1 MNSDQEV
8 IYLDNAATSWP
19 KPDAML
25 AAMADFNQN
34 IGANPGRS
42 GHRLSVDAARVVYGA
57 RERLARLLNAPD
69 ELRVLLTAN
78 VTEALN
84 LALAGLLR
92 PGMHAVTSSMEHN
105 SVMRP
110 LRALQRE
117 GVELSVVPCSPAGEL
132 HPDDVKRAI
141 KKNTRLI
148 ALNHASNVVGTRLPL
163 REVGIIAREHGVL
176 LLADCAQTAGA
187 YPLDMRAD
195 YIDLLAFTG
204 HKGLYGPMGTGGLVL
219 GERVDIAELNPLK
232 RGGTGSLSEEEEQP
246 DFAPD
251 KYESGTANA
260 IGLAGLSASLDWLA
274 EKGVEAIQKH
284 ERVLANRLIKGLEEI
299 EGARVYGTLDAAR
312 QSPVV
317 SFTIDGLDNGRVGQ
331 LLDERYGILCRVGL
345 HCAPAA
351 HRTMGTFPDGT
362 VRLGLG
368 IFNTAE
374 QVETVLE
381 AVREI
386 AAGRRQ
392 S

>member
-1 MNSDQEV
+1 MPALNNI
-8 IYLDNAATSWP
+8 IYFDNAATSWP

-25 AAMADFNQN
+25 AAMADFNRR

-42 GHRLSVDAARVVYGA
+42 GHRLSVEAARVVYGA
-57 RERLARLLNAPD
+57 RERLARLFNAPD

-110 LRALQRE
+110 LRALQRS

-132 HPDDVKRAI
+132 DPDDVKRAI
-141 KKNTRLI
+141 KANTRLI

-163 REVGIIAREHGVL
+163 REAGIIAREHGVL

-187 YPLDMRAD
+187 YPLDIRAD
-195 YIDLLAFTG
+195 PIDLLAFTG

-219 GERVDIAELNPLK
+219 GERVDITELHPLK
-232 RGGTGSLSEEEEQP
+232 RGGTGSNSEEEEQP
-246 DFAPD
+246 DFSPD

-274 EKGVEAIQKH
+274 EKGVEAIQTH
-284 ERVLANRLIKGLEEI
+284 ERELADRLIKGLEEI
-299 EGARVYGTLDAAR
+299 EGTRVYGTHDAAR

-331 LLDERYGILCRVGL
+331 WLDERYGVLCRVGL

-351 HRTMGTFPDGT
+351 HRTLGTFPDGT
-362 VRLGLG
+362 VRFGLG

-374 QVETVLE
+374 QVDTALG

-386 AAGRRQ
+386 AAERMKA
-392 S
+392 

>member
-1 MNSDQEV
+1 
-8 IYLDNAATSWP
+8 
-19 KPDAML
+19 
-25 AAMADFNQN
+25 
-34 IGANPGRS
+34 
-42 GHRLSVDAARVVYGA
+42 
-57 RERLARLLNAPD
+57 
-69 ELRVLLTAN
+69 
-78 VTEALN
+78 
-84 LALAGLLR
+84 
-92 PGMHAVTSSMEHN
+92 MEHN

-117 GVELSVVPCSPAGEL
+117 GVELSVVPCSLAGEL
-132 HPDDVKRAI
+132 DPDDVKKAI
-141 KKNTRLI
+141 KPKTRMI

-163 REVGIIAREHGVL
+163 REVGAFARERGIL

-274 EKGVEAIQKH
+274 EKGVEAIQTH

-368 IFNTAE
+368 IFNTTDEVA
-374 QVETVLE
+374 TTLG

-386 AAGRRQ
+386 AAERRQ